1 METKSGIVLH
11 SIFAILASFIFGVGR
26 VVYADNSIAGMWQK
40 PGEFLLIFACTG
52 ILFYLVL
59 LVMELLLD
67 AQEAKTELDMSGGSD
82 AEAENVISEKAG
94 LASTVKKNLVSITE
108 HKCFLP
114 SIMLILAVLYGIC
127 YLTYFPGIFGY
138 DIDQQTWQ
146 ITGSVPWNNHHPVLH
161 TLIWKAFY
169 DLEKATGVRY
179 IALVSYSVVQMAVV
193 LFTTWGVLRFVQKQ
207 NRPVLT
213 LLASLY
219 YICMP
224 TLAIFSMITTKDV
237 YFGCVLTW
245 LMITIVRRY
254 DGSNK
259 AIVTKKSSK
268 IALGGIGVLA
278 YLSCMLRNN
287 MVYAIVFAI
296 VLYLLTKQSKRLIAS
311 LSVAVVLAMTTMNLL
326 YPALGIAP
334 SETHEALSV
343 PIQQIGRAFYVNDA
357 DMAARDAKQTKL
369 AAGERNPLTPEQEA
383 LVREYIP
390 DIELYN
396 PRNADKLK
404 TFFND
409 ERYQQNKGEFW
420 KLYLEIGL
428 SHPLEYVDAFLTLHV
443 NYWYILAEP
452 VDPIS
457 KRVYIETDGIYMPEY
472 PVEKA
477 LLLPNLFSFYK
488 NIADFNTENMVRPVI
503 HLLFA
508 ISTPFVVLF
517 LIVYDV
523 IRRKRKEGVLI
534 LAPYLGLYLTYLLGP
549 LSNFRYVYPF
559 FLAMPLLITAGFGT
573 AENVNERNTL
583 EQQI

>member
-1 METKSGIVLH
+1 METKSGIVLR

-59 LVMELLLD
+59 LCLELLLD
-67 AQEAKTELDMSGGSD
+67 AQELKKT
-82 AEAENVISEKAG
+82 
-94 LASTVKKNLVSITE
+94 LASITE

-213 LLASLY
+213 VLASLY

-245 LMITIVRRY
+245 LMISMVRRY
-254 DGSNK
+254 DSNNK
-259 AIVTKKSSK
+259 AIVTKKCEDKKSAK

-278 YLSCMLRNN
+278 YLACMLRNN
-287 MVYAIVFAI
+287 MVYALVFAI
-296 VLYLLTKQSKRLIAS
+296 VLYLLTKQSKRLITG
-311 LSVAVVLAMTTMNLL
+311 LVIAVVLAMTTMNLV

-343 PIQQIGRAFYVNDA
+343 PIQQIGRAF
-357 DMAARDAKQTKL
+357 RK
-369 AAGERNPLTPEQEA
+369 PLTPEQEV

-409 ERYQQNKGEFW
+409 ERYRENKGEFW

-573 AENVNERNTL
+573 VENVNERNTL

>member
-1 METKSGIVLH
+1 METKSGIVLR

-59 LVMELLLD
+59 LCLELLLD
-67 AQEAKTELDMSGGSD
+67 AQELKKT
-82 AEAENVISEKAG
+82 
-94 LASTVKKNLVSITE
+94 LVSITE
-108 HKCFLP
+108 HKFFLP

-169 DLEKATGVRY
+169 DLEKVTGFRY

-213 LLASLY
+213 VLASLY

-245 LMITIVRRY
+245 LMISIVRRY

-259 AIVTKKSSK
+259 AIVTKKSAK

-278 YLSCMLRNN
+278 YLACMLRNN
-287 MVYAIVFAI
+287 MVYALVFAI
-296 VLYLLTKQSKRLIAS
+296 VLYLLTKQSKRLIAG
-311 LSVAVVLAMTTMNLL
+311 LVIAVALAMTTMNLL

-357 DMAARDAKQTKL
+357 DMAA
-369 AAGERNPLTPEQEA
+369 GEPNPLTPEQEA

-488 NIADFNTENMVRPVI
+488 NIADFNTANMVRPVI

>member
-1 METKSGIVLH
+1 METKSGIVLR

-59 LVMELLLD
+59 LCLELLLD
-67 AQEAKTELDMSGGSD
+67 AQELKKT
-82 AEAENVISEKAG
+82 
-94 LASTVKKNLVSITE
+94 LVSITE
-108 HKCFLP
+108 HKFFLP

-213 LLASLY
+213 VLASLY

-245 LMITIVRRY
+245 LMISIVRRY

-259 AIVTKKSSK
+259 AIVTKKSAK
-268 IALGGIGVLA
+268 IALGGIGMLA
-278 YLSCMLRNN
+278 YLACMLRNN
-287 MVYAIVFAI
+287 MVYALVFAI
-296 VLYLLTKQSKRLIAS
+296 VLYLLTKQSKRLIAG
-311 LSVAVVLAMTTMNLL
+311 LVIAVALAMTTMNLL

-357 DMAARDAKQTKL
+357 DMAA
-369 AAGERNPLTPEQEA
+369 GEPNPLTPEQEA

-420 KLYLEIGL
+420 KLYLGPSFSL
-428 SHPLEYVDAFLTLHV
+428 S
-443 NYWYILAEP
+443 I
-452 VDPIS
+452 
-457 KRVYIETDGIYMPEY
+457 
-472 PVEKA
+472 
-477 LLLPNLFSFYK
+477 
-488 NIADFNTENMVRPVI
+488 
-503 HLLFA
+503 
-508 ISTPFVVLF
+508 TP
-517 LIVYDV
+517 
-523 IRRKRKEGVLI
+523 
-534 LAPYLGLYLTYLLGP
+534 A
-549 LSNFRYVYPF
+549 
-559 FLAMPLLITAGFGT
+559 
-573 AENVNERNTL
+573 
-583 EQQI
+583 

>member
-1 METKSGIVLH
+1 METKSGIVLR

-59 LVMELLLD
+59 LCLELFFD
-67 AQEAKTELDMSGGSD
+67 KNELEIPEGAD
-82 AEAENVISEKAG
+82 AEDVNGLSEKAG
-94 LASTVKKNLVSITE
+94 FSSTVKKTLAGITE
-108 HKCFLP
+108 HKFFLP
-114 SIMLILAVLYGIC
+114 FIMLVLSVLYGIC

-161 TLIWKAFY
+161 TLIWKVFY
-169 DLEKATGVRY
+169 DLEKVTGVRY

-207 NRPVLT
+207 NHPILT

-237 YFGCVLTW
+237 YFACVLTW
-245 LMITIVRRY
+245 LMITIFSFPYEEKHEAV
-254 DGSNK
+254 
-259 AIVTKKSSK
+259 K
-268 IALGGIGVLA
+268 IASGGIIALA
-278 YLSCMLRNN
+278 YLACMLRNN
-287 MVYAIVFAI
+287 MVYALVFAI
-296 VLYLLTKQSKRLIAS
+296 VLYLLTKQSKRLIAG
-311 LSVAVVLAMTTMNLL
+311 LVIAVALAMTTMNLV

-357 DMAARDAKQTKL
+357 YMAARDAKQTKL

-477 LLLPNLFSFYK
+477 LLLPNLFSFYE

-523 IRRKRKEGVLI
+523 IRRKRKKGVLI

-559 FLAMPLLITAGFGT
+559 FLAMPLLITAGLGT
-573 AENVNERNTL
+573 SENVNERNTL

>member
-1 METKSGIVLH
+1 METKSGIVLR

-52 ILFYLVL
+52 ILFYLAL
-59 LVMELLLD
+59 LVMELVLD
-67 AQEAKTELDMSGGSD
+67 STKQDDELPESDMSGGSD
-82 AEAENVISEKAG
+82 TEAENVMPDKAG
-94 LASTVKKNLVSITE
+94 LASTVKKNIVSITE
-108 HKCFLP
+108 HKYFLP

-193 LFTTWGVLRFVQKQ
+193 LFTTWGVLRFAQKQ

-213 LLASLY
+213 VLASLY

-237 YFGCVLTW
+237 YFACVLTW
-245 LMITIVRRY
+245 LMITIFSFPY
-254 DGSNK
+254 EEIK
-259 AIVTKKSSK
+259 AEEARK
-268 IALGGIGVLA
+268 IASGGIIALA
-278 YLSCMLRNN
+278 YLACMLRNN
-287 MVYAIVFAI
+287 MVYALVFAI
-296 VLYLLTKQSKRLIAS
+296 VLYLLTKQYKRLITG
-311 LSVAVVLAMTTMNLL
+311 LVIAVVLAMTTMNLL

-343 PIQQIGRAFYVNDA
+343 PIQQIGRAFYVNDV

-369 AAGERNPLTPEQEA
+369 AAGERKPLTPEQEV

-409 ERYQQNKGEFW
+409 ERYRENKGEFW

-457 KRVYIETDGIYMPEY
+457 KRVYIETDGIYIPEY

-488 NIADFNTENMVRPVI
+488 NIADFNTANMVRPVI

-573 AENVNERNTL
+573 TENVNERNTL

>member
-1 METKSGIVLH
+1 METKSGIVLR

-59 LVMELLLD
+59 LVVELVLD
-67 AQEAKTELDMSGGSD
+67 REGGSD
-82 AEAENVISEKAG
+82 AESQMLSEGRPEDEVERAEENVSVEKKC
-94 LASTVKKNLVSITE
+94 LLRDLVYDKWFASIVMLTLV
-108 HKCFLP
+108 
-114 SIMLILAVLYGIC
+114 VLYAVC

-207 NRPVLT
+207 NHPVLT
-213 LLASLY
+213 VLASLY

-237 YFGCVLTW
+237 YFACVLTW
-245 LMITIVRRY
+245 LMITIFRFPY
-254 DGSNK
+254 EEIK
-259 AIVTKKSSK
+259 AEEARK
-268 IALGGIGVLA
+268 IASGGIIVLA
-278 YLSCMLRNN
+278 YLACMLRNN
-287 MVYAIVFAI
+287 MVYALVFAI

-311 LSVAVVLAMTTMNLL
+311 LSVAVVLAMTTMNLV

-357 DMAARDAKQTKL
+357 DMAARDAKQTKW
-369 AAGERNPLTPEQEA
+369 ATGERNPLTPEQEA

-573 AENVNERNTL
+573 AENENERNTL
-583 EQQI
+583 EQ

>member
-1 METKSGIVLH
+1 
-11 SIFAILASFIFGVGR
+11 
-26 VVYADNSIAGMWQK
+26 MWQK

-59 LVMELLLD
+59 LVVELVLD
-67 AQEAKTELDMSGGSD
+67 REGGSD
-82 AEAENVISEKAG
+82 AESQMKKRLLRDFVYDKRF
-94 LASTVKKNLVSITE
+94 ASIVMLTLV
-108 HKCFLP
+108 
-114 SIMLILAVLYGIC
+114 VLYAVC

-169 DLEKATGVRY
+169 DLEKVTGVRY

-207 NRPVLT
+207 NHPVLT

-237 YFGCVLTW
+237 YFACVLTW
-245 LMITIVRRY
+245 LMITMFSGR
-254 DGSNK
+254 
-259 AIVTKKSSK
+259 
-268 IALGGIGVLA
+268 GGIIVLS
-278 YLSCMLRNN
+278 YLACMLRNN
-287 MVYAIVFAI
+287 MVYALVFAI
-296 VLYLLTKQSKRLIAS
+296 VLYLLTKQSKRLIAG
-311 LSVAVVLAMTTMNLL
+311 LVIAVALAMTTMNLL
-326 YPALGIAP
+326 YPVLGIAP

-343 PIQQIGRAFYVNDA
+343 PIQQTGRAFYVNDA

-477 LLLPNLFSFYK
+477 LLLPNLFSFYE

-583 EQQI
+583 EQ